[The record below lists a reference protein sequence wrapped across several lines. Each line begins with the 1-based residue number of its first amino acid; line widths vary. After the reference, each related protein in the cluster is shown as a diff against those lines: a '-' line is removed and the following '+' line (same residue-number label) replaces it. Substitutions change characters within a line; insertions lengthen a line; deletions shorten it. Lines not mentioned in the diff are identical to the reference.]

1 MKKFYKLAA
10 AVILAPALA
19 IASANQAAAQRRNTT
34 SHDVKPV
41 DLTAVAGE
49 TASAPSRTVDNNGCN
64 CGKDSKCMQK
74 CGKMKKGFDKEG
86 KDKKAAG
93 KHCAKMEEKSRDI
106 EEDYNKALRRIDKSS
121 FNQAQKELLKK
132 QAKQNRDLALKQNA
146 ELRQL
151 MRQQSQER
159 RDLDM
164 RSMTDHKANRKALK
178 SVSKIGTDD

>member
-64 CGKDSKCMQK
+64 CGQDSKCMQK

-106 EEDYNKALRRIDKSS
+106 EEDYNKAL
-121 FNQAQKELLKK
+121 
-132 QAKQNRDLALKQNA
+132 LALKQNA

-178 SVSKIGTDD
+178 SISKIGIDD